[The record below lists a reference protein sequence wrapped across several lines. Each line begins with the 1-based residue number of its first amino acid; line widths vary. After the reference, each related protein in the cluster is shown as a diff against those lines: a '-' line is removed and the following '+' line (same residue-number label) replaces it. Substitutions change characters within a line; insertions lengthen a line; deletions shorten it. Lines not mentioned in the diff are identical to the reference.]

1 MDTSSDDSRTLP
13 AATGEAES
21 PSYEIQEAASSLMQ
35 EQARAMARRLNARF
49 EAESGIDSQALQ
61 PVREA
66 AYRRWLGETSGM
78 LLGDL
83 RHARTELADFTVI
96 PFAQGQ
102 RRLCVA
108 LRRNDKALD
117 MVLADPFDRS
127 TRLWLEARLREA
139 GHPATRW
146 FVAPM
151 ADIQTFYGRLE
162 RETRALQA
170 DAGGSSDGMA
180 GGESGTLELS
190 LAQISTD
197 QSPVVR
203 FLNGTL
209 YDALQAQASD
219 IHLECGPR
227 GLVVKYRLDGVL
239 QSVSRPEG
247 KEFADRVISR
257 LKVLADLDISE
268 RRVPQDGRL
277 KLSRAGREIDVR
289 VSIMPS
295 SHGEDAVMRVLDRY
309 QLAANEQLSV
319 MHLGFDEQAAEF
331 IRRQAQM
338 PYGLFLVTGPTGSG
352 KTTTLYGV
360 LSEIHTG
367 QDKMITI
374 EDPVEYQLNDVLQIP
389 VNEAKGLTFA
399 RGLRSILRHDPDRI
413 MVGEMRDAE
422 TAQIA
427 VQAALT
433 GHQVYATVHA
443 NNVFDVIGRLSSMGV
458 DPYNLVAALN
468 GVVAQRLMRISC
480 PMCAVPVRPST
491 DLLTASGLTP
501 KVFDDGWRFLQGAGC
516 SHCRGTGYKGRRAIA
531 QTLALDLELKG
542 LIAERASPVALRA
555 AAERKGLHS
564 LRHAALNLVRTGI
577 STLEEANRVSAVQE

>member
-1 MDTSSDDSRTLP
+1 METPQETDRSERGERNESGYALDDS
-13 AATGEAES
+13 GVD
-21 PSYEIQEAASSLMQ
+21 LMQ
-35 EQARAMARRLNARF
+35 EQVNAVQQRLLDRF
-49 EAESGIDSQALQ
+49 EAESQISSQAHA

-66 AYRRWLGETSGM
+66 AFRRWLGEASGM

-83 RHARTELADFTVI
+83 RQARTELADFTLI

-108 LRRNDKALD
+108 LRRADHAIDL
-117 MVLADPFDRS
+117 VLADPFDRG
-127 TRLWLEARLREA
+127 TRQWIESRLREG
-139 GHPATRW
+139 GHPRTRW
-146 FVAPM
+146 YVATTGDVQ
-151 ADIQTFYGRLE
+151 AFYGRLE
-162 RETRALQA
+162 RETRALAA
-170 DAGGSSDGMA
+170 DTGGLTGDGER
-180 GGESGTLELS
+180 GDSGTLELS
-190 LAQISTD
+190 LAQISAD
-197 QSPVVR
+197 ESPVVR

-247 KEFADRVISR
+247 REFADRVISR

-277 KLSRAGREIDVR
+277 KLSRSGREIDVR

-295 SHGEDAVMRVLDRY
+295 SYGEDAVLRVLDRY
-309 QLAANEQLSV
+309 QLAADQTLSV
-319 MHLGFDEQAAEF
+319 DHLGFDAHAAAF
-331 IRRQAQM
+331 IRRLAQM
-338 PYGLFLVTGPTGSG
+338 PYGLLLVTGPTGSG

-374 EDPVEYQLNDVLQIP
+374 EDPVEYQLPDVLQIP

-443 NNVFDVIGRLSSMGV
+443 NNVFDVIGRLASMGV

-468 GVVAQRLMRISC
+468 GVVAQRLVRVIC
-480 PMCAVPVRPST
+480 PHCTEPVKP
-491 DLLTASGLTP
+491 DLELLTASGLDET
-501 KVFDDGWRFLQGAGC
+501 VFDLPWRFQRGRGC

-531 QTLALDLELKG
+531 QTMALDIELKS
-542 LIAERASPVALRA
+542 LIAERASPALLRA
-555 AAERKGLHS
+555 AAEKRGLIT
-564 LRHAALNLVRTGI
+564 LRQAALDFVKAGVT
-577 STLEEANRVSAVQE
+577 TLEEANRVTAVQE